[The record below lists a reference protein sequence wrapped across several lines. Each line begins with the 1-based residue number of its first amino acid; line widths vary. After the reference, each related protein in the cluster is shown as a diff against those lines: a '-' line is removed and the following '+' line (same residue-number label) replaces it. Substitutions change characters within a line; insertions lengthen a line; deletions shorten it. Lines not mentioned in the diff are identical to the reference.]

1 MTNTKHSIYK
11 DVEFEDISELTTEQ
25 REIRVKQLQVEI
37 DDIIAQKMILQKKQY
52 IVEQLQSLYE

>member
-1 MTNTKHSIYK
+1 MSNTKHPIYK
-11 DVEFEDISELTTEQ
+11 DVEFENISELTTEQ